1 MYSILLAGVGLAA
14 HASAACTRAQL
25 QEATATYLKAQAAGK
40 PDMLALAANAS
51 YAENDMAMDIKKGV
65 LSQAL
70 PIDHN
75 LTFHDA
81 VECAAFAEIT
91 SATAKHPYVIH
102 TQMLFTDGKISRIQ
116 SVVTDDGDWAFNAT
130 GHLYW
135 GEKETW
141 GPVPEAQ
148 RNTRAVIKAAG
159 DAYLDQ
165 WGNASLPVPEGTPCA
180 RLEGGGYSG
189 DKNASANTCHMG
201 AFPQPLKVGNRRYVI
216 DEEMGAMDIF
226 NDFPWLEASL
236 TNGSTPSSNLFK
248 IDNGKIRYIHEV
260 TVCITSHC
268 GRVAPPPPN
277 TTTTAT
283 V

>member
-1 MYSILLAGVGLAA
+1 
-14 HASAACTRAQL
+14 
-25 QEATATYLKAQAAGK
+25 
-40 PDMLALAANAS
+40 MLAL
-51 YAENDMAMDIKKGV
+51 
-65 LSQAL
+65 
-70 PIDHN
+70 
-75 LTFHDA
+75 
-81 VECAAFAEIT
+81 AEIT

-165 WGNASLPVPEGTPCA
+165 WGNASLPITEGTPCA

-201 AFPQPLKVGNRRYVI
+201 AFPQPLKNGNRRYVI
-216 DEEMGAMDIF
+216 DEEIGAMYIF
-226 NDFPWLEASL
+226 NGGPGGGAARAGGAAPGGGGGGGGGGE
-236 TNGSTPSSNLFK
+236 
-248 IDNGKIRYIHEV
+248 
-260 TVCITSHC
+260 
-268 GRVAPPPPN
+268 GRD
-277 TTTTAT
+277 
-283 V
+283 